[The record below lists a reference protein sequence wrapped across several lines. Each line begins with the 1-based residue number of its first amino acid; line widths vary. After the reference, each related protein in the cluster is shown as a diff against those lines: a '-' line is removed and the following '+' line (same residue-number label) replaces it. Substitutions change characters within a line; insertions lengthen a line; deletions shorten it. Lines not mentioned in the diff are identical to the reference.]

1 MMIDVIIKR
10 PHESPKEVT
19 IPNALRA
26 LQEIVGGP
34 IEQYTVRA
42 DLAIVCN
49 EEGRIRGLTRNCSV
63 YGSWFYGTIIV
74 VGVDGESFSDCPIT
88 LEEFEHDYTD

>member
-1 MMIDVIIKR
+1 MIVIIKR
-10 PHESPKEVT
+10 PHDKPRILT

-26 LQEIVGGP
+26 LQEIVGGH
-34 IEQYTVRA
+34 IELYTVRA
-42 DLAIVCN
+42 DMAIVCN

-74 VGVDGESFSDCPIT
+74 VGTKGEDLTDCPIT
-88 LEEFEHDYTD
+88 LEDFEHEYTD